1 MQGDFRTDAIYLVK
15 MKYTSVLR
23 FDIGILFGYTCDIHR
38 VGTICKGFMSA
49 GTRGCC
55 GAVLRLHTHRVAT
68 DIDLRLWDDQKSTKY
83 RRYTWTCHC
92 DNSRVVPVGNSDAT
106 VAGDVGSGGNAY
118 GRLRRSLGRLLDRGD
133 DVHSAGS
140 VRSYVLLARRG
151 HAASDEVG
159 WVVTGR
165 RSSQQHPADY
175 YRGRVFYRWP
185 SGSGS
190 RDT

>member
-23 FDIGILFGYTCDIHR
+23 FDIGILFGYLRYTPCR
-38 VGTICKGFMSA
+38 CKCFMSA
-49 GTRGCC
+49 DTRGCC
-55 GAVLRLHTHRVAT
+55 CAVLRLHTHRVAT
-68 DIDLRLWDDQKSTKY
+68 DIDLRLWDDQKATQY

-92 DNSRVVPVGNSDAT
+92 DNSRIVTVGHSGVT

-140 VRSYVLLARRG
+140 VRYYVLLARRR

-165 RSSQQHPADY
+165 RSSQRHPADY
-175 YRGRVFYRWP
+175 YRGRVLYRWP
-185 SGSGS
+185 SASGS